1 MYLND
6 EEKGMLAGE
15 FGSGTAEAM
24 KLQVALGEAFDAER
38 MVAIS
43 RAHVSLAHYPSD
55 VWYTSKLADGGASC
69 RIKPTCNPLYDIRYL
84 EQVGIKDPAN
94 EAELLRKLKQTF
106 LKLGITLTYSC
117 TPELQSNVPRF
128 GEYVAFAESSATPYV
143 NAVCGARSNRESA
156 KSALAAA
163 ITGRVPLYGFL
174 LDENRRGN
182 ILVNV
187 ETAISDDFD
196 YHLLGYAAS
205 HKMGPGVPVF
215 TGMPK
220 NPSPEELVCFGAQLA
235 TGGSVAMYHIAGVTP
250 EAPDLETAFGS
261 KTPVKKLTITD
272 DDLQATKKRLS
283 QGRGPIEFVMLGCPH
298 YSIGQ
303 VAEVAQQ
310 LKGKKIHPGIAFW
323 VMTSPATRD
332 LAHRMGYLDTINR
345 AGGHVIGGT
354 CADISCWYG
363 LYSGKVGVT
372 DSVKAAYYTPRVDM
386 NFHLKRRHDCIEIAL
401 KGGEV

>member
-6 EEKGMLAGE
+6 EEKRMRDGE
-15 FGSGTAEAM
+15 FGPGTAEAM

-38 MVAIS
+38 MVEIS

-55 VWYTSKLADGGASC
+55 VWYTSKLAAGGARC
-69 RIKPTCNPLYDIRYL
+69 RITPTCNPLYDLQYL
-84 EQVGIKDPAN
+84 ETVGIRDPAN
-94 EAELLRKLKQTF
+94 EAALLQKLKETF
-106 LKLGITLTYSC
+106 IQLGITLTYSC
-117 TPELQSNVPRF
+117 TPEIQSNVPRF

-163 ITGRVPLYGFL
+163 ITGRVPLYGYL
-174 LDENRRGN
+174 LDENRYGN
-182 ILVNV
+182 VLIEV
-187 ETAISDDFD
+187 EASIKDDFD

-205 HKMGPGVPVF
+205 YKMGVGVPVF
-215 TGMPK
+215 TGMPT

-235 TGGSVAMYHIAGVTP
+235 TGGSVGMYPIVGVTP
-250 EAPDLETAFGS
+250 EAPDLETAFGG
-261 KTPVKKLTITD
+261 KTPKKKLTITD
-272 DDLQATKKRLS
+272 LDLQQTQKRLS
-283 QGRGPIEFVMLGCPH
+283 QGSGKIEFVMLGCPH

-303 VAEVAQQ
+303 VADVAK
-310 LKGKKIHPGIAFW
+310 LLEGKKIHPELTFW
-323 VMTSPATRD
+323 VLTSPATRE
-332 LAHRMGYLDTINR
+332 LADRMGYLDIINR
-345 AGGHVIGGT
+345 AGGHLVGGT

-386 NFHLKRRHDCIEIAL
+386 NFQLKRRLECVEIAL
-401 KGGEV
+401 RGGAA

>member
-6 EEKGMLAGE
+6 EEKRMLAGD

-38 MVAIS
+38 MVEIS

-55 VWYTSKLADGGASC
+55 VWYTSKLAAGGARC
-69 RIKPTCNPLYDIRYL
+69 RIKPTCNPLYDLHYL
-84 EQVGIKDPAN
+84 ENVGIRDPAN
-94 EAELLRKLKQTF
+94 EAELLRSLKETF
-106 LKLGITLTYSC
+106 IKLGITLTYSC
-117 TPELQSNVPRF
+117 TPEIQSNVPRF

-163 ITGRVPLYGFL
+163 ITGRAPLYGYL
-174 LDENRRGN
+174 LDENRYGN
-182 ILVNV
+182 VLIEV
-187 ETAISDDFD
+187 ETPINDDFD

-215 TGMPK
+215 TGMPMK
-220 NPSPEELVCFGAQLA
+220 PSPEELVCFGAQLA
-235 TGGSVAMYHIAGVTP
+235 TGGSVAMYHIVGVTP
-250 EAPDLETAFGS
+250 EAPDLETAFGG
-261 KTPVKKLTITD
+261 KTPEKKLTITAR
-272 DDLQATKKRLS
+272 DLQKTQELLS
-283 QGRGPIEFVMLGCPH
+283 HGSGRIEFVMLGCPH

-303 VAEVAQQ
+303 VAEVAR
-310 LKGKKIHPGIAFW
+310 LLEGKKIHPEVAFW
-323 VMTSPATRD
+323 VLTSPATRG
-332 LAHRMGYLDTINR
+332 LADRMGYLDTINR
-345 AGGHVIGGT
+345 AGGHIIGGT

-386 NFHLKRRHDCIEIAL
+386 NFQLKRRYECVEIAL
-401 KGGEV
+401 RGGEA

>member
-6 EEKGMLAGE
+6 EEKRMLDGE
-15 FGSGTAEAM
+15 FGEGTAEAM

-38 MVAIS
+38 MIEIS
-43 RAHVSLAHYPSD
+43 RAHVSLVHYPSD
-55 VWYTSKLADGGASC
+55 VWYMAKLVAGGARC
-69 RIKPTCNPLYDIRYL
+69 RINPTCNPLYDLQYL
-84 EQVGIKDPAN
+84 ENVGIRDPAN
-94 EAELLRKLKQTF
+94 EAELLRKVKETF

-117 TPELQSNVPRF
+117 TPEIQSNVPRF

-163 ITGRVPLYGFL
+163 ITGRVPLYGYL
-174 LDENRRGN
+174 LEENRYGN
-182 ILVNV
+182 ILIEV
-187 ETAISDDFD
+187 ETPIKDDFD

-215 TGMPK
+215 TGMPM

-250 EAPDLETAFGS
+250 EASDLEAAFGG
-261 KTPVKKLTITD
+261 KNPEKKLTITD
-272 DDLQATKKRLS
+272 LDLQKTQERLS
-283 QGRGPIEFVMLGCPH
+283 HGRGQIEYVMLGCPH

-303 VAEVAQQ
+303 VAEVSR
-310 LKGKKIHPGIAFW
+310 LLEGKKIHPEVAFW
-323 VMTSPATRD
+323 VFTSPATRE
-332 LAHRMGYLDTINR
+332 LADRMGHLDIINR
-345 AGGHVIGGT
+345 AGGHIIGGT

-372 DSVKAAYYTPRVDM
+372 DSVKAAYYTPRMDM
-386 NFHLKRRHDCIEIAL
+386 NFHLRRRDECIEIAL
-401 KGGEV
+401 KGGEA